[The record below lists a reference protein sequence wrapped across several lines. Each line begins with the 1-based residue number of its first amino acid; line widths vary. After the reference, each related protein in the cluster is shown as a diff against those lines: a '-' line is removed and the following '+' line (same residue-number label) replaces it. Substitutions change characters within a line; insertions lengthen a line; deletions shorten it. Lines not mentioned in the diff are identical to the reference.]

1 MALNIYC
8 PADVLIIVGGFMKIS
23 GYLDG
28 SFLEMTKDIQP
39 YRSRRTPDGTTAR
52 LYVNDKNYSVKFS
65 LAQSSESND
74 VLTKIQQLDEITQR
88 GYFPLLIKDLR
99 GGSLFF
105 SPAAWIEGIPTQVF
119 STNLEGRTWE
129 IKATNVLNTI
139 GGNETPD
146 NLLEDLVKTV
156 LAAAPTLGDILGDL
170 NGN

>member
-1 MALNIYC
+1 MALSIYC
-8 PADVLIIVGGFMKIS
+8 PADILIIVGGVIKIS
-23 GYLDG
+23 GYLNG

-52 LYVNDKNYSVKFS
+52 LYVNDKNYSVKFT

-74 VLTKIQQLDEITQR
+74 LLTKIQQLDEITQM

-105 SPAAWIEGIPTQVF
+105 SPAAWIEGIPSQTF
-119 STNLEGRTWE
+119 STGVEGRTWE
-129 IKATNVLNTI
+129 IRATNVLNTI
-139 GGNETPD
+139 GGNESPD
-146 NLLEDLVKTV
+146 NTTEDLIKTV
-156 LAAAPTLGDILGDL
+156 LAAAPSLGDILGDL